1 MLIRFAL
8 IFVFAVVSAA
18 VASEQIAIAHFAP
31 SCLHI
36 AEDSWAEAP
45 LKDGQPD
52 FGHVTVYKLR
62 IDKGCGVI
70 QVKRAK

>member
-1 MLIRFAL
+1 MRLGLLVIFAL
-8 IFVFAVVSAA
+8 CSAA